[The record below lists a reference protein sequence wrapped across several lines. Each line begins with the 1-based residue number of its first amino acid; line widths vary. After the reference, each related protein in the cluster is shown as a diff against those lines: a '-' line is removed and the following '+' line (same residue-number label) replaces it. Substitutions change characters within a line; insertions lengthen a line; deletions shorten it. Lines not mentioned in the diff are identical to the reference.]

1 MVLYTN
7 GVVSTTPPLSESLL
21 HVVVTHGNHSQRY
34 RFHPK
39 VKRIARHRHLPKM
52 VYKAAKE
59 KRVMMAAQKRKREN
73 IIKHSKPGAV
83 KIVPERQKH
92 VVRLVE

>member
-1 MVLYTN
+1 
-7 GVVSTTPPLSESLL
+7 
-21 HVVVTHGNHSQRY
+21 
-34 RFHPK
+34 
-39 VKRIARHRHLPKM
+39 M

-92 VVRLVE
+92 GVRLVE